1 MQHLRI
7 DSLLID
13 NGTVLAEMEVSP
25 KRFIPNGGKIMAKK
39 TLKKAKKLEATKPL
53 SVVNLGRS

>member
-7 DSLLID
+7 DSLAID

-25 KRFIPNGGKIMAKK
+25 RGFIPNGENTMSKK

-53 SVVNLGRS
+53 TVNLGRG